1 MKGTNFAATVGMVL
15 LIVGGVNWGL
25 VGIFHF
31 DLVQFLF
38 GDMTLAARL
47 VYTLVGI
54 AAIGI
59 GFWMPTVAP
68 FSEWCCTKSHH
79 PT

>member
-1 MKGTNFAATVGMVL
+1 MKGTNFAATVGMIL
-15 LIVGGVNWGL
+15 LIVGGLNWGL
-25 VGIFHF
+25 VGVFHF
-31 DLVQFLF
+31 DLIRFLF
-38 GDMTLAARL
+38 GDMTLVTRL

-68 FSEWCCTKSHH
+68 LGGWCGTKSQR